1 MNNIDQINAL
11 ILESV
16 KENRLDKELARKLLH
31 QVNAASPKPEKDAVA
46 DIAIIGIS
54 CRLPFADNL
63 EQYWTNLL
71 NGTNGITDFP
81 LKRRMD
87 TDPLL
92 RKLWGE
98 PHYAKGSY
106 LEEIDRFDAE
116 YFRISPREAEFM
128 DPHQR
133 LLLEVT
139 AEAIEDAG
147 YMGEK
152 IDGTDTGVFIGR
164 DHHSSGLYQQ
174 FIDSSNELAMTGNLP
189 SFLSG
194 RIAFFFNLFGPNMVI
209 DTACSSGLVAVHHA
223 CESLRKRECRLAIA
237 GGISLNLVPM
247 ANSSFKIVENSDGI
261 VRPFDSH
268 AKGTTWGE
276 GLSVI
281 LLKPL
286 HDALQDKDR
295 IYAVIKASGVNSDG
309 ASNYIT
315 APNPQAQE
323 QLLTDVWTKAG
334 IHPETISYIE
344 THGTGTVIGDPIE
357 VKAMKQAFQPYTRK
371 KQFCGIGSVKSNIGH
386 LVGASGMASLLKVV
400 LSLKHKQLV
409 PTINFAEPN
418 PYIPFSDSPFYLVD
432 RPLAW
437 ETGGVP
443 RRAGISS
450 FGFSGMNCHVL
461 LEEWNQ
467 QQTEKNEQE
476 TPRLFTLSAK
486 SRANLSDLLR
496 RYCHFLQAN
505 QQVDFSALVYT
516 AQVGREHFSHRLA
529 IIARNTSE
537 LLQKIA
543 AIMPL
548 DLDNLPETLGYYGQS
563 ASAWKA
569 KNHLLHPDT
578 VDKANRPLHEK
589 ANQLLYAWAEQ
600 GSLASVDSL
609 RELATSYVQ
618 GARIHWTKLYE
629 GQAVQTIELPVYPFS
644 RVRHWPTPTDERTA
658 DAAAK
663 GQLPGECVLSTS
675 GLRVYAAKAA
685 MSELWMLQ
693 EHRILGNGVLPGAAY
708 LEMAGAASKAF
719 FAQQGVVI
727 KNVSLSHMLSCSPD
741 ETRIVHTIVQ
751 AEHGHVRFT
760 IASRDESDPEASW
773 ITHATGEVHP
783 LAPRTGKTLPIASI
797 IREMEQQDAGKFA
810 PLYSG
815 LIQYGPRWRGIEQFY
830 ENDRAA
836 LLHIRLADER
846 EQGTYSLHPASLDT
860 ALSFWHLLR
869 QNEAEHESY
878 YFPFYYQALH
888 LYTDMPASFYS
899 YLRKREAR
907 SDSRETVSY
916 DISLIDEQGNVFAEV
931 ENYTLKRVSAA
942 MVAHDLFYQIRWV
955 KAPLEQPGE
964 VAAGSVLLFGNSDSG
979 SESGSGSGTTRE
991 LIQQWEA
998 RGVELIQ
1005 VAYGDSYRK
1014 EQETKYV
1021 VGDAEADYQ
1030 QLFADLQER
1039 GINRIVHA
1047 YALDE
1052 HKDAPS
1058 LSRLQT
1064 TQARTIQSL
1073 FFTVKSLVQ
1082 AKYKQDLEL
1091 VVLGRNG
1098 WEVTGA
1104 EKALE
1109 PCHTALFQLGKVVNA
1124 EYPHVKCHSIDLD
1137 DETECGSLLAEIYGE
1152 SAAYQV
1158 AYRGNQRYVE
1168 EFARCPVEESVQ
1180 PFELQEDGLYLIT
1193 GGTGGIG
1200 LEIAKHLA
1208 SRKKIRLG
1216 LLSRSGLPPR
1226 ADWEA
1231 IKQKSSEA
1239 DSKTRR
1245 IIEAVEAIERS
1256 GSSVTVCACD
1266 IADEQQVATT
1276 FQQLREAYGA
1286 VKGVIHAAGVAGS
1299 GFLFTKTWAEFAKV
1313 TQPKIE
1319 GSYLLHRLLEERP
1332 DFFVLFSSI
1341 ATVEGSP
1348 GQSDYAAANGY
1359 LDGFASCLR
1368 QQGIRATT
1376 INWTAWAE
1384 TGMAADYGVTNGNA
1398 LFKPLKTAQAV
1409 QAFASLPDV
1418 PRVVVADIRFEQIAA
1433 SLGNRFPLQLASEL
1447 RGKVAERAAT
1457 TAPGEAFSS
1466 AVPIVGKQQDEL
1478 TETEKQLAQVWAK
1491 TFGLAEIDLQKSF
1504 YEVGGDSIMATQMAN
1519 LLNTHLNKPITIA
1532 EVFEFPTIPELAA
1545 YLDEN
1550 LLPAQE
1556 TPASQEATTEQQA
1569 GHDLSKAQ
1577 YRIWFLQN
1585 YDPHTTAYHLP
1596 VIKQL
1601 KLDIDLDV
1609 LQQSLDMLTRRHAS
1623 LRTVIKMVDGVPK
1636 QFVLPEWQNVIQFSD
1651 YQQES
1656 SGAAMSARRLEEHNA
1671 TPFDFEQPLFRM
1683 ELHRLA
1689 DDEHRLCVSMHHI
1702 ISDGWSVGL
1711 FFRELMELY
1720 ESIRSNHPVQLP
1732 AVSLQYGD
1740 WVEQEKKWL
1749 ASAEFRNMERYW
1761 MSELAKPL
1769 PVLNLPTDFE
1779 RPHSLV
1785 YDGSYIKFTV
1795 SKEKT
1800 EQLRLLARNRSTTL
1814 YMTVLAVYFLFL
1826 HKISQ
1831 EEDIIV
1837 GFPVSGRER
1846 QEWENVIG
1854 LFMNM
1859 VCIRVDF
1866 RGLSRFDEVLETI
1879 KHKCVKAYANGRYP
1893 FNTLVEKLNP
1903 ERDQSR
1909 TPVFST
1915 IFQLYDNVP
1924 QDNDR
1929 ISLYDLSCICKM
1941 EQEQMEVRMEYKTT
1955 LFAEETI
1962 RKYVD
1967 YFSFLIDQVIDN
1979 PTAMLGRYE
1988 LLDAKHK
1995 AALLEKNPQPVALD
2009 APGQVHRL
2017 FAAQAQKNPAQTAVV
2032 FEGRSL
2038 TYQQLD
2044 ERSNQLAALLTSTS
2058 GQESQEPIGVYMPRG
2073 IEMIVAL
2080 LGILKAGRPY
2090 VPLDVDFPH
2099 ERIAYMIQ
2107 HSEIKTVLTEQ
2118 SVMANLETIAGTHLE
2133 TVVDLSEDAP
2143 LPKTVGQIRYYG
2155 SEHIRAQPVTP
2166 VTAPPAELM
2175 YIMYT
2180 SGSTGTPKGV
2190 MVTQQNVIHYL
2201 LWSQQQFQLGPA
2213 RNMMLVTSISFDISV
2228 FEIFGCLTSGAT
2240 LHVLSPERLR
2250 DPALLFSYLEE
2261 QRIDVWHSVPTLISQ
2276 FILGLSQQD
2285 EQRLACLRQFATVLV
2300 GGEAWSPALA
2310 KDISSH
2316 FPNAKLYN
2324 LYGPTEAT
2332 IWATCCEVNQ
2342 ELKGKSVVP
2351 LGRPL
2356 GQNQVYIL
2364 DKDGNLCG
2372 PGVPGEICISGPGV
2386 TPGYFRDSEK
2396 TAQVYRFHP
2405 FADQLVYHTGDLGK
2419 YGTDGQLEYISRND
2433 GLVKVRGYRIE
2444 TGEIEQR
2451 IASVPGVTAV
2461 CVVAVKES
2469 ESNKLIGYYTSTRDI
2484 AVQEFQD
2491 ALRKALPAYMIP
2503 ARFVRLE
2510 AMPVTS
2516 NQKLDRK
2523 TLQAMSL
2530 PADSMAPDTEQG
2542 ELHAPSSDVE
2552 KFLLQLWRDLLR
2564 LEQIG
2569 TRQNFF
2575 DLGGNSHLIV
2585 QMQARIEEK
2594 YPQKIKVID
2603 LFECKTISAMAQHIE
2618 RSSSAQ
2624 AQPGV
2629 KKAGQPSDIDNI
2641 LQLLDDF
2648 SEGEASVEDILKK
2661 LGE

>member
-31 QVNAASPKPEKDAVA
+31 QVNAAEPKPEKNAVA
-46 DIAIIGIS
+46 DIAIIGMA

-63 EQYWTNLL
+63 EQYWANLQ
-71 NGTNGITDFP
+71 NGRNGITDFP

-98 PHYAKGSY
+98 PQYAKGSY
-106 LEEIDRFDAE
+106 LDEVDRFDAD
-116 YFRISPREAEFM
+116 YFRISPKEAAFM

-139 AEAIEDAG
+139 AEAMEDAG

-152 IDGTDTGVFIGR
+152 IEGTDTGVFIGR

-174 FIDSSNELAMTGNLP
+174 FIDASNELAMTGNLP

-194 RIAFFFNLFGPNMVI
+194 RIAFFFNLTGPNMVI

-237 GGISLNLVPM
+237 GGISLNLLPM
-247 ANSSFKIVENSDGI
+247 ANSSFKIVENNDGI
-261 VRPFDSH
+261 VRPFDSQ
-268 AKGTTWGE
+268 ANGTTWGE
-276 GLSVI
+276 GLSVV

-286 HDALQDKDR
+286 QDALRDKDR

-418 PYIPFSDSPFYLVD
+418 PYIPFSDSPFYVVD

-437 ETGGVP
+437 ETGGGP

-461 LEEWNQ
+461 LEEWS
-467 QQTEKNEQE
+467 EQE
-476 TPRLFTLSAK
+476 TAKSEHEAPHLFTVSAK
-486 SRANLSDLLR
+486 SRANLVDLLQ
-496 RYCHFLQAN
+496 RYCQFLQAN
-505 QQVDFSALVYT
+505 QQASFRDLVYT
-516 AQVGREHFSHRLA
+516 AQVGRGHFSHRLA
-529 IIARNTSE
+529 IIARSTSE

-543 AIMPL
+543 AILPL
-548 DLDNLPETLGYYGQS
+548 DWDQLPATLGYYGQS
-563 ASAWKA
+563 ASGWKA
-569 KNHLLHPDT
+569 KNHLLHPDQA
-578 VDKANRPLHEK
+578 DKDNRALHEK
-589 ANQLLYAWAEQ
+589 ANQLLLAWAET
-600 GSLASVDSL
+600 GSVASADSL
-609 RELATSYVQ
+609 RELATWYVQ
-618 GARIHWTKLYE
+618 GARLQWKKLYE
-629 GQAVQTIELPVYPFS
+629 GQAVQTVELPVYPFS
-644 RVRHWPTPTDERTA
+644 RVRHWPTPTEERAA
-658 DAAAK
+658 DKAAN
-663 GQLPGECVLSTS
+663 GQQLPGECVLSTS
-675 GLRVYAAKAA
+675 GMRVYAAKVAVR
-685 MSELWMLQ
+685 ELWMLQ
-693 EHRILGNGVLPGAAY
+693 EHRIFGNGVLPGAAY
-708 LEMAGAASKAF
+708 LEIARSASEAF
-719 FAQQGVVI
+719 FAQTGVVI
-727 KNVSLSHMLSCSPD
+727 QNVTLSHMLSCAPD

-751 AEHGHVRFT
+751 EERGHVRFT
-760 IASRDESDPEASW
+760 IASRNESDSEESW
-773 ITHATGEVHP
+773 ITHANGEVRP
-783 LAPRTGKTLPIASI
+783 LAPRTSKTLPLAPL
-797 IREMEQQDAGKFA
+797 IREMAEQDAGKFA

-815 LIQYGPRWRGIEQFY
+815 LIEYGPRWKGINRFY

-836 LLHIRLADER
+836 LLHIQLADER

-860 ALSFWHLLR
+860 ALSFWHLLK
-869 QNEAEHESY
+869 QSAEQHEAY
-878 YFPFYYQALH
+878 YFPFYYQTLH
-888 LYTDMPASFYS
+888 LYNDMPASFYS
-899 YLRKREAR
+899 YVRKREAR
-907 SDSRETVSY
+907 GDSRETVSY

-931 ENYTLKRVSAA
+931 ENYTLKRVSLA

-955 KAPLEQPGE
+955 KAPLEQRGE
-964 VAAGSVLLFGNSDSG
+964 VDAGSVLLFGGSD
-979 SESGSGSGTTRE
+979 SGSGSGTVRE

-1005 VAYGDSYRK
+1005 VAYGDGYRK
-1014 EQETKYV
+1014 ERETKYV
-1021 VGDAEADYQ
+1021 VGHAEADYE
-1030 QLFADLQER
+1030 QLFADLQGR
-1039 GINRIVHA
+1039 GISRIVHA

-1052 HKDAPS
+1052 QHAAPS
-1058 LSRLQT
+1058 LGRLQA
-1064 TQARTIQSL
+1064 TQARTVRSL
-1073 FFTVKSLVQ
+1073 FSLVKSLVQ
-1082 AKYKQDLEL
+1082 AKYRQEIEL
-1091 VVLGRNG
+1091 VILGRNG
-1098 WEVTGA
+1098 WEVTGS
-1104 EKALE
+1104 EPELE
-1109 PCHTALFQLGKVVNA
+1109 PCYTALFQLGKGLNA
-1124 EYPHVKCHSIDLD
+1124 EYPHLKCRSIDLD
-1137 DETECGSLLAEIYGE
+1137 EATDGGSLFAEIYG
-1152 SAAYQV
+1152 ATDAYQV
-1158 AYRGNQRYVE
+1158 AYRGQERYVE
-1168 EFARCPVEESVQ
+1168 EFARCPVEESESVQ
-1180 PFELQEDGLYLIT
+1180 PLELQEDGLYLIT

-1208 SRKKIRLG
+1208 SRKKVRLG
-1216 LLSRSGLPPR
+1216 LLSRSTLPPR
-1226 ADWEA
+1226 EDWAA
-1231 IKQKSSEA
+1231 IKRRETEA

-1245 IIEAVEAIERS
+1245 IIDSVEEIERS

-1266 IADEQQVATT
+1266 ITDEQQLAATL
-1276 FQQLREAYGA
+1276 QQLREACGPI
-1286 VKGVIHAAGVAGS
+1286 KGVIHAAGVAGS
-1299 GFLFTKTWAEFAKV
+1299 GFLFTKTWAEFAQV
-1313 TQPKIE
+1313 TKPKIE
-1319 GSYLLHRLLEERP
+1319 GSYLLYSLLEERP

-1348 GQSDYAAANGY
+1348 GQGDYVAANGY
-1359 LDGFASCLR
+1359 LDGFASYLR

-1418 PRVVVADIRFEQIAA
+1418 PRVVVADVRFEQLHA
-1433 SLGNRFPLQLASEL
+1433 SPDKRFPLQLVAGL
-1447 RGKVAERAAT
+1447 RGNVAERAAAA
-1457 TAPGEAFSS
+1457 APGEAFPLD
-1466 AVPIVGKQQDEL
+1466 VPIGGKPHDEL
-1478 TETEKQLAQVWAK
+1478 TATEKQLAQVWAK
-1491 TFGLAEIDLQKSF
+1491 TFGLSEIDLQKSF
-1504 YEVGGDSIMATQMAN
+1504 YEVGGDSIIATQMAN
-1519 LLNTHLNKPITIA
+1519 VLNTHLNKPITIA
-1532 EVFEFPTIPELAA
+1532 EIFEFPTIPELAT
-1545 YLDEN
+1545 YLDAN
-1550 LLPAQE
+1550 VLPAQ
-1556 TPASQEATTEQQA
+1556 PARQEATAEPHD

-1585 YDPHTTAYHLP
+1585 YDPQTTAYHLP
-1596 VIKQL
+1596 VVKQL
-1601 KLDIDLDV
+1601 QLAIDLDV

-1623 LRTVIKMVDGVPK
+1623 LRTVVQTVAGVPK
-1636 QFVLPEWQNVIQFSD
+1636 QFILPDWQNVIQFRD
-1651 YQQES
+1651 YSHEP
-1656 SGAAMSARRLEEHNA
+1656 SGAEMSARRLEEQNA
-1671 TPFDFEQPLFRM
+1671 TPFDFAQPLFRM

-1689 DDEHRLCVSMHHI
+1689 ANEHRLYVNMHHI

-1711 FFRELMELY
+1711 FFRELMALY
-1720 ESIRSNHPVQLP
+1720 ERIRSKQPVQLP
-1732 AVSLQYGD
+1732 AVTLPYSD

-1749 ASAEFRNMERYW
+1749 ASEEFRHMERYW
-1761 MSELAKPL
+1761 TSELIKPL

-1779 RPHSLV
+1779 RPPSLV

-1859 VCIRVDF
+1859 VCIRLDF
-1866 RGLSRFDEVLETI
+1866 RGLSRFDEVLEAV
-1879 KHKCVKAYANGRYP
+1879 KQKCVRAYANGRYP

-1909 TPVFST
+1909 TPLFST

-1955 LFAEETI
+1955 LFAEATI
-1962 RKYVD
+1962 RKYAD
-1967 YFSFLIDQVIDN
+1967 YFSFLLDQVIDH
-1979 PTAMLGRYE
+1979 PAQMLGRYE
-1988 LLDAKHK
+1988 LLDAEQK
-1995 AALLEKNPQPVALD
+1995 AEVLGQNPTPVALD
-2009 APGQVHRL
+2009 APDEVHRL
-2017 FAAQAQKNPAQTAVV
+2017 FAAQAKKQPAQTAVV
-2032 FEGRSL
+2032 FEGMRL

-2044 ERSNQLAALLTSTS
+2044 ERSNKLAAFLLKTSAE
-2058 GQESQEPIGVYMPRG
+2058 ESQEPIGVYLPRG

-2090 VPLDVDFPH
+2090 VPLDVDFPS

-2107 HSEIKTVLTEQ
+2107 HSRIKTVLSEQ
-2118 SVMANLETIAGTHLE
+2118 SVIPMLETIAGTHLE
-2133 TVVDLSEDAP
+2133 AVVDLSGDVLLAEA
-2143 LPKTVGQIRYYG
+2143 VGHLRYYG
-2155 SEHIRAQPVTP
+2155 DAHIRNQPAAP
-2166 VTAPPAELM
+2166 VTAPPSELM

-2190 MVTQQNVIHYL
+2190 MVTQQNALHYL
-2201 LWSQQQFQLGPA
+2201 LWSQQQFQLRPG
-2213 RNMMLVTSISFDISV
+2213 RSMMLVTSISFDISV

-2240 LHVLSPERLR
+2240 LHIMPSERLR
-2250 DPALLFSYLEE
+2250 DPALLFAYLEE
-2261 QRIDVWHSVPTLISQ
+2261 HPVDVWHSVPTLISQ
-2276 FILGLSQQD
+2276 FILGLAQQD
-2285 EQRLACLRQFATVLV
+2285 EQRLACLRQFETVLV
-2300 GGEAWSPALA
+2300 GGEAWGPALA
-2310 KDISSH
+2310 SEIARY
-2316 FPNAKLYN
+2316 FPDAKLYN

-2332 IWATCCEVNQ
+2332 IWATCCEVNR
-2342 ELKGKSVVP
+2342 ELAGKAVVP

-2356 GQNQVYIL
+2356 GHNQVYIL

-2386 TPGYFRDSEK
+2386 TPGYFRDK
-2396 TAQVYRFHP
+2396 TKTEQVYRLHP
-2405 FADQLVYHTGDLGK
+2405 FTDRIVYHTGDLGK

-2433 GLVKVRGYRIE
+2433 GMVKVRGYRIE
-2444 TGEIEQR
+2444 TGEIEHKL
-2451 IASVPGVTAV
+2451 ASVPGVTSV
-2461 CVVAVKES
+2461 GVVAVKEG
-2469 ESNKLIGYYTSTRDI
+2469 ESNKLTCYYTSTCDI
-2484 AVQEFQD
+2484 AASELQES
-2491 ALRKALPAYMIP
+2491 LRKALPAYMIP

-2523 TLQAMSL
+2523 ALQAMSL
-2530 PADSMAPDTEQG
+2530 PAESTEQG
-2542 ELHAPSSDVE
+2542 ELQAPGSEVE
-2552 KFLLQLWRDLLR
+2552 TFLVQLWRELLGV
-2564 LEQIG
+2564 EQVG

-2585 QMQARIEEK
+2585 RMQARIEEK
-2594 YPQKIKVID
+2594 YPQKIKVMD

-2618 RSSSAQ
+2618 RS
-2624 AQPGV
+2624 QPNRGRSGA
-2629 KKAGQPSDIDNI
+2629 KAEGQPNDNEIGDI
-2641 LQLLDDF
+2641 LQLLDEF